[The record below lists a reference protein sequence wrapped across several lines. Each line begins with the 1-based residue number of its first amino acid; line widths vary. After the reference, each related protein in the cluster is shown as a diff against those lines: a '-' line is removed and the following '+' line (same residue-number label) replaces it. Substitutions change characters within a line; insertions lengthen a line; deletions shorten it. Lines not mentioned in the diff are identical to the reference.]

1 MKAEKRSWQPP
12 EFVSREQCI
21 KDTEDILAM
30 PDIPIRQTEDIFRV
44 NVLGMDWDLGMV
56 VYEPEDTKRIPL
68 GADGKKAGFFLLH
81 GGSGDFKGIERH
93 SKLLA
98 SKFGFKVVA
107 GTFPGR
113 FYFPDASRDWP
124 GDTIHPD
131 GTVRTPIWKQGE
143 AITPDQYDVVKDPSM
158 RNRYGTR
165 TLARAK
171 PDTNFYYRMAAWP
184 AAFEEGMVEANR
196 RHFPEQ
202 EFSVYAQGHSTGG
215 PFICMLSQ
223 RIPNLAG
230 VCATEHS
237 PFGYLSMGRDEWGGD
252 MGKISGYEKIEKKG
266 KARTDPFNELY
277 IRTWR
282 DLARYQGPE
291 ALGQEGP
298 AALMRLP
305 AIMEDILEAWEK
317 AKPRPQFKAEYI
329 VTHAITGSLA
339 EGARVTAAR
348 LKMNK
353 DETEA
358 LVQRFVGY
366 ARELSGPNVKPVPPF
381 LFEISKDSRDHSREV
396 YEEVIMPG
404 FPKNESRAENR
415 PHPLRRRRA
424 QLLESGKRFARRHRA
439 VGSTN
444 LERRGRGRIFRFIGA
459 YCRRTGQAQR
469 SFKRLVLRSA
479 AFGLCL
485 SKQHGES
492 NRWATIARM
501 AQFYACDIS
510 RI

>member
-1 MKAEKRSWQPP
+1 MSDVRNTWRPP
-12 EFVSREQCI
+12 EFVTREQCI
-21 KDTEDILAM
+21 KDTEEVLGR
-30 PDIPIRQTEDIFRV
+30 PDIPTQRTEDIFRID
-44 NVLGMDWDLGMV
+44 VLGMDWDLGMV
-56 VYEPEDTKRIPL
+56 VYEPEDPGRIPH

-81 GGSGDFKGIERH
+81 GGSSDFKGIERH

-98 SKFGFKVVA
+98 AKFGFKVMA

-124 GDTIHPD
+124 DDTIHAD
-131 GTVRTPIWKQGE
+131 GTVRTPIWQQGE
-143 AITPDQYDVVKDPSM
+143 VITPDQYEVVKDASM

-165 TLARAK
+165 TLARAR
-171 PDTNFYYRMAAWP
+171 PYSQFWFRMAAWP
-184 AAFEEGMVEANR
+184 AAFEAGMIEANR

-202 EFSVYAQGHSTGG
+202 DFSVYGQGHSTGG

-223 RIPNLAG
+223 RIPNMAG

-252 MGKISGYEKIEKKG
+252 MGKIAGYEKIEKKG

-298 AALMRLP
+298 KALMRLP
-305 AIMEDILEAWEK
+305 AIMEDILDAWQNVK
-317 AKPRPQFKAEYI
+317 SRPQFKAEYV
-329 VTHAITGSLA
+329 VTHAISGSLA
-339 EGARVTAAR
+339 EAARVSAAR
-348 LKMNK
+348 LNMNK

-366 ARELSGPNVKPVPPF
+366 SRELSGPNVKPVPPF
-381 LFEISKDSRDHSREV
+381 LFEISKDSRDHSQEV

-404 FPKNESRAENR
+404 FRRMNPAPKIALTRFGAGVHSFWKAEKDLPVGIVPSVLKSWND
-415 PHPLRRRRA
+415 
-424 QLLESGKRFARRHRA
+424 A
-439 VGSTN
+439 VTG
-444 LERRGRGRIFRFIGA
+444 GYFI
-459 YCRRTGQAQR
+459 
-469 SFKRLVLRSA
+469 S
-479 AFGLCL
+479 
-485 SKQHGES
+485 
-492 NRWATIARM
+492 
-501 AQFYACDIS
+501 
-510 RI
+510 

>member
-1 MKAEKRSWQPP
+1 MSEAKNSWRPA
-12 EFVSREQCI
+12 EFVTREQCI
-21 KDTEDILAM
+21 KDSEEMLGRR
-30 PDIPIRQTEDIFRV
+30 DIPIKRTEDIFRI

-56 VYEPEDTKRIPL
+56 VYEPEDPKNIPL

-98 SKFGFKVVA
+98 AKFGFKVMA

-124 GDTIHPD
+124 DDTIHAD
-131 GTVRTPIWKQGE
+131 GAVRTPIWQQDE
-143 AITPDQYDVVKDPSM
+143 VITPDQYDVVRDPSM

-171 PDTNFYYRMAAWP
+171 PESQFWFRMAAWP
-184 AAFEEGMVEANR
+184 AAFEAGMIEANR
-196 RHFPEQ
+196 RHFPER
-202 EFSVYAQGHSTGG
+202 EFSVYGQGHSTGG

-223 RIPNLAG
+223 RIPNMAG

-252 MGKISGYEKIEKKG
+252 MGKIAGYEKIEKTG

-298 AALMRLP
+298 KALMRLP
-305 AIMEDILEAWEK
+305 AIMEDILDAWQNVK
-317 AKPRPQFKAEYI
+317 SRPQFKAEYI
-329 VTHAITGSLA
+329 VTHAISGSLA
-339 EGARVTAAR
+339 EAARVSAAR

-366 ARELSGPNVKPVPPF
+366 SRELSGPSARPVPPF
-381 LFEISKDSRDHSREV
+381 LFEISKDSRDHSQEV

-404 FPKNESRAENR
+404 FRRMNPAPKIALTRFGAGVHSFWKAEKDLPVGIVPSVLKSWND
-415 PHPLRRRRA
+415 
-424 QLLESGKRFARRHRA
+424 A
-439 VGSTN
+439 V
-444 LERRGRGRIFRFIGA
+444 
-459 YCRRTGQAQR
+459 TGGY
-469 SFKRLVLRSA
+469 F
-479 AFGLCL
+479 L
-485 SKQHGES
+485 S
-492 NRWATIARM
+492 
-501 AQFYACDIS
+501 
-510 RI
+510 

>member
-1 MKAEKRSWQPP
+1 MNAEAQKSWVPP

-21 KDTEDILAM
+21 RDTEAVLGR
-30 PDIPIRQTEDIFRV
+30 PDIPIKQTEDIFRR
-44 NVLGMDWDLGMV
+44 NILGMDWDFGMV
-56 VYEPEDTKRIPL
+56 VYEPEDAKKIPV

-93 SKLLA
+93 AKLLA
-98 SKFGFKVVA
+98 AKFGYKVVA

-113 FYFPDASRDWP
+113 FYFPDPSRDWP
-124 GDTIHPD
+124 GDTIHAD

-143 AITPDQYDVVKDPSM
+143 EIGSDEYEVVKDPSM

-165 TLARAK
+165 TLARARR
-171 PDTNFYYRMAAWP
+171 DTNFYYRMAAWP
-184 AAFEEGMVEANR
+184 AAFEEGMIEANR

-202 EFSVYAQGHSTGG
+202 DCSVYAQGHSTGG
-215 PFICMLSQ
+215 PFICMLAQ

-237 PFGYLSMGRDEWGGD
+237 PFGYLSMGRDQWGGD
-252 MGKISGYEKIEKKG
+252 MGKIAGFEKLEKSGKV
-266 KARTDPFNELY
+266 RTDPFNELY

-305 AIMEDILEAWEK
+305 AIMEDILEGWEK
-317 AKPRPQFKAEYI
+317 VKMRPQFKAEYI
-329 VTHAITGSLA
+329 VTHAVTGSLA

-358 LVQRFVGY
+358 LVKRFVGY
-366 ARELSGPNVKPVPPF
+366 TGELRGDVKPVPPF

-404 FPKNESRAENR
+404 FRRMNPAPRIALTRFGAGVHSFWKAEPDLPVGIAPAVLKTWDEAVR
-415 PHPLRRRRA
+415 
-424 QLLESGKRFARRHRA
+424 GGYFA
-439 VGSTN
+439 
-444 LERRGRGRIFRFIGA
+444 
-459 YCRRTGQAQR
+459 
-469 SFKRLVLRSA
+469 
-479 AFGLCL
+479 
-485 SKQHGES
+485 
-492 NRWATIARM
+492 
-501 AQFYACDIS
+501 
-510 RI
+510 

>member
-1 MKAEKRSWQPP
+1 MSEVQKGWQPP
-12 EFVSREQCI
+12 AFVSREQCI
-21 KDTEDILAM
+21 KDTEEVLGKSDV
-30 PDIPIRQTEDIFRV
+30 PVKRTEDIFRIK
-44 NVLGMDWDLGMV
+44 VLGMEWDLGMV
-56 VYEPEDTKRIPL
+56 VYEPENGGKIPR

-81 GGSGDFKGIERH
+81 GGSSDFKGIERH

-98 SKFGFKVVA
+98 AKFGFKVVA

-113 FYFPDASRDWP
+113 FYFPDSSRDWP
-124 GDTIHPD
+124 DDTIHAD

-143 AITPDQYDVVKDPSM
+143 WITPDQYEVVKDPSM

-171 PDTNFYYRMAAWP
+171 PDTNFWFRMAAWP
-184 AAFEEGMVEANR
+184 AAFEEGMIEANR
-196 RHFPEQ
+196 RHFPEK
-202 EFSVYAQGHSTGG
+202 EFSVYGQGHSTGG

-223 RIPNLAG
+223 RITNMAG

-237 PFGYLSMGRDEWGGD
+237 PFGYLCMSRDEWGGD
-252 MGKISGYEKIEKKG
+252 MGKISGYDKVEKHG

-305 AIMEDILEAWEK
+305 AIMEDILNTWEASK
-317 AKPRPQFKAEYI
+317 ARPQFKAEYV

-348 LKMNK
+348 LKLNK
-353 DETEA
+353 EETEA

-366 ARELSGPNVKPVPPF
+366 TRELSGANVKPVPPF
-381 LFEISKDSRDHSREV
+381 LFEISKDSRDHSAEV

-404 FPKNESRAENR
+404 FRRMNPAPKIALTRFGAGVHSFWKAEKDL
-415 PHPLRRRRA
+415 PAGIVP
-424 QLLESGKRFARRHRA
+424 S
-439 VGSTN
+439 
-444 LERRGRGRIFRFIGA
+444 
-459 YCRRTGQAQR
+459 
-469 SFKRLVLRSA
+469 VLRTWKDA
-479 AFGLCL
+479 VEGGYFTA
-485 SKQHGES
+485 
-492 NRWATIARM
+492 
-501 AQFYACDIS
+501 
-510 RI
+510 

>member
-1 MKAEKRSWQPP
+1 
-12 EFVSREQCI
+12 
-21 KDTEDILAM
+21 
-30 PDIPIRQTEDIFRV
+30 
-44 NVLGMDWDLGMV
+44 
-56 VYEPEDTKRIPL
+56 
-68 GADGKKAGFFLLH
+68 
-81 GGSGDFKGIERH
+81 
-93 SKLLA
+93 
-98 SKFGFKVVA
+98 
-107 GTFPGR
+107 
-113 FYFPDASRDWP
+113 
-124 GDTIHPD
+124 
-131 GTVRTPIWKQGE
+131 VRTPIWQQRE
-143 AITPDQYDVVKDPSM
+143 LITPDQYDVVKDPSM

-184 AAFEEGMVEANR
+184 AAFEEGMIEANR
-196 RHFPEQ
+196 RHFPEK

-252 MGKISGYEKIEKKG
+252 MGKIAGYEKIEKKG

-298 AALMRLP
+298 SALMRLP

-339 EGARVTAAR
+339 EGARVSAAR

-358 LVQRFVGY
+358 LVRRFVGY
-366 ARELSGPNVKPVPPF
+366 ARELSGPDVKPVPPF
-381 LFEISKDSRDHSREV
+381 LFEISKDSRDHSPEV
-396 YEEVIMPG
+396 YHDVIMPG
-404 FPKNESRAENR
+404 FRRMNPAPKIALTRFGAGVHSFWKAEKDL
-415 PHPLRRRRA
+415 P
-424 QLLESGKRFARRHRA
+424 
-439 VGSTN
+439 VGIAPS
-444 LERRGRGRIFRFIGA
+444 
-459 YCRRTGQAQR
+459 
-469 SFKRLVLRSA
+469 VLRTWRDA
-479 AFGLCL
+479 VVGGYFVP
-485 SKQHGES
+485 
-492 NRWATIARM
+492 
-501 AQFYACDIS
+501 
-510 RI
+510 

>member
-1 MKAEKRSWQPP
+1 MKSQANDNWRPP
-12 EFVSREQCI
+12 EFVTREECI
-21 KDTEDILAM
+21 RDTEKLLGM
-30 PDIPIRQTEDIFRV
+30 PDIPIRQSEDIFRMA
-44 NVLGMDWDLGMV
+44 VLGLEWDFGMV
-56 VYEPEDTKRIPL
+56 VFEPEDPARIPI

-98 SKFGFKVVA
+98 AKFGYKVLA

-124 GDTIHPD
+124 GDTLRSD
-131 GTVRTPIWKQGE
+131 GTVRTPIWQQGE
-143 AITPDQYDVVKDPSM
+143 AVTKDEYDVIKDPSM

-171 PDTNFYYRMAAWP
+171 PETNFYYRMAAWP
-184 AAFEEGMVEANR
+184 AAFEEGMIEANR
-196 RHFPEQ
+196 RHFPVK

-223 RIPNLAG
+223 RIANMAG

-252 MGKISGYEKIEKKG
+252 MGKITGYEKVEQHG
-266 KARTDPFNELY
+266 KARTDPFHELY

-298 AALMRLP
+298 TALMRLP
-305 AIMEDILEAWEK
+305 AIMEDILDSWEK
-317 AKPRPQFKAEYI
+317 AKSRPQFKAEYI

-353 DETEA
+353 EETEA
-358 LVQRFVGY
+358 LMNRFVGY
-366 ARELSGPNVKPVPPF
+366 TRELSGPNVKPVPAF
-381 LFEISKDSRDHSREV
+381 LFGISKDSRDHSPEV
-396 YEEVIMPG
+396 YSDVIMPG
-404 FPKNESRAENR
+404 FRGMNPAPK
-415 PHPLRRRRA
+415 
-424 QLLESGKRFARRHRA
+424 
-439 VGSTN
+439 
-444 LERRGRGRIFRFIGA
+444 
-459 YCRRTGQAQR
+459 
-469 SFKRLVLRSA
+469 
-479 AFGLCL
+479 
-485 SKQHGES
+485 
-492 NRWATIARM
+492 IA
-501 AQFYACDIS
+501 
-510 RI
+510 

>member
-1 MKAEKRSWQPP
+1 MSEVKTSWQPP
-12 EFVSREQCI
+12 PFVSREQCI
-21 KDTEDILAM
+21 KDTEEILAM
-30 PDIPIRQTEDIFRV
+30 SDIPIRRTEDIFRIA
-44 NVLGMDWDLGMV
+44 VLGLEWDLGMV
-56 VYEPEDTKRIPL
+56 VYEPEDTNKIPR

-81 GGSGDFKGIERH
+81 GGSSDFKGIERH

-124 GDTIHPD
+124 DDTIHAD
-131 GTVRTPIWKQGE
+131 GSVRTPIWKQGE
-143 AITPDQYDVVKDPSM
+143 LITADQYDVVKDASM

-171 PDTNFYYRMAAWP
+171 PDTQFWFRMAAWP
-184 AAFEEGMVEANR
+184 AAFEEGMIEANR
-196 RHFPEQ
+196 RHFPEK
-202 EFSVYAQGHSTGG
+202 EFSVYGQGHSTGG

-223 RIPNLAG
+223 RIPNMAG

-237 PFGYLSMGRDEWGGD
+237 PFGYLCIGRDQWSGD
-252 MGKISGYEKIEKKG
+252 MGKISGYERVEKKA

-298 AALMRLP
+298 TALMRLP
-305 AIMEDILEAWEK
+305 AIMEDILNAWEASK
-317 AKPRPQFKAEYI
+317 ARPQFKAEYL

-348 LKMNK
+348 LKMNSE
-353 DETEA
+353 ETEA
-358 LVQRFVGY
+358 LVQRFAGY
-366 ARELSGPNVKPVPPF
+366 THELSGANVKPVPPF
-381 LFEISKDSRDHSREV
+381 LFEISKDSRDHSPEV

-404 FPKNESRAENR
+404 FRRMKPAPKIA
-415 PHPLRRRRA
+415 LT
-424 QLLESGKRFARRHRA
+424 RF
-439 VGSTN
+439 
-444 LERRGRGRIFRFIGA
+444 GA
-459 YCRRTGQAQR
+459 GVH
-469 SFKRLVLRSA
+469 SFWKTEKDLPAGIVPSVLRTWREAVVGGYFTS
-479 AFGLCL
+479 
-485 SKQHGES
+485 
-492 NRWATIARM
+492 
-501 AQFYACDIS
+501 
-510 RI
+510 